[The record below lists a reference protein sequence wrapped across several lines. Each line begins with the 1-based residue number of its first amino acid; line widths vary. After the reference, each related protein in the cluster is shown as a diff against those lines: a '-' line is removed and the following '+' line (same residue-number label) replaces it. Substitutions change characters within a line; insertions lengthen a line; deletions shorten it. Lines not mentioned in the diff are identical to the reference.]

1 MSNPLRLAGALTA
14 AATILFPYWARRILT
29 TIDTRL
35 FERD

>member
-1 MSNPLRLAGALTA
+1 MTNYLRLAGTLTA
-14 AATILFPYWARRILT
+14 VAVVTFPYWARRILT